1 MSLYLKTAPD
11 HRNEAKIKKLD
22 VKWDSRIG
30 IDVAEDSEYS
40 DEAWHHI
47 QNTTIKLYVK
57 VFTATTLINTTLLIA
72 YNNVVSSF
80 DIIKKL
86 WLDHYIM
93 DE

>member
-1 MSLYLKTAPD
+1 LKAAP
-11 HRNEAKIKKLD
+11 NSQGEIKILKLD

-30 IDVAEDSEYS
+30 IDVAETIDYTEEY
-40 DEAWHHI
+40 WQNI
-47 QNTTIKLYVK
+47 QNASIKNFVK
-57 VFTATTLINTTLLIA
+57 VFTATTMINTTFLIA

-86 WLDHYIM
+86 WNDHYIM